1 MSESVFTREGDLYT
15 PTPLAGS
22 PWDPT
27 GAQHGGAPAALLAAA
42 IEAIPADIPMEVV
55 RFSIKL
61 LKPVPMR
68 PLRAAARIASPG
80 RRVQVVECSLFDGER
95 EVVRGDALRVR
106 RAEVP
111 LRSQDDGQ
119 APSSPEEGTDPQMGQ
134 RFGVGFWD
142 AMDMRVSAGSVTA
155 AGPATV
161 WFRLRVPL
169 IEGEANSPLMRVA
182 AAADFGNG
190 MSALGSFADF
200 LFINPDLAVYLHRP
214 PAGEWICLQ
223 AVTHAAGRGLGYAE
237 SALYD
242 REGRVGR
249 ALQSLLMDE
258 RRPEMRGG

>member
-22 PWDPT
+22 PWDA
-27 GAQHGGAPAALLAAA
+27 GAQHGGAPAALLAA
-42 IEAIPADIPMEVV
+42 IVEAVPSDIPMEVV

-68 PLRAAARIASPG
+68 PLRAAARLASAG
-80 RRVQVVECSLFDGER
+80 RRVQVVECTLFDGER

-111 LRSQDDGQ
+111 LRGHNEGQ
-119 APSSPEEGTDPQMGQ
+119 APPSPEEGTDPQMGE

-142 AMDMRVSAGSVTA
+142 AMDMRVTDGSVAA

-161 WFRLRVPL
+161 WFRLRVP
-169 IEGEANSPLMRVA
+169 IIAGEPNSPLMRVA

-190 MSALGSFADF
+190 MSALGSFADY
-200 LFINPDLAVYLHRP
+200 LFINPDLSVYLHRP
-214 PAGEWICLQ
+214 PAGEWVCLE

-242 REGRVGR
+242 RDGRIGR

-258 RRPEMRGG
+258 RRPEMRRG